1 MSDLAFARAQAPRRP
16 RADAANRARGRAVAT
31 FLRARIAPGGPVNA
45 LVALAHV
52 AREFPNIGLEA
63 ALVGVFRE
71 LLRADGDV
79 S

>member
-1 MSDLAFARAQAPRRP
+1 LRRG
-16 RADAANRARGRAVAT
+16 AG
-31 FLRARIAPGGPVNA
+31 NA

-63 ALVGVFRE
+63 ALVGLVFRE